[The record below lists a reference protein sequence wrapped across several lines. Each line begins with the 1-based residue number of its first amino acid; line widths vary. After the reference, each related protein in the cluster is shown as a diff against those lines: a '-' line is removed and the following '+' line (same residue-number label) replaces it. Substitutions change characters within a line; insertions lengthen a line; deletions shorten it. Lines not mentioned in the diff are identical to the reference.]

1 MALVE
6 RAAKPAVVPEEEE
19 EVSVH
24 LLQMGPPLLALA
36 VAVVCARI
44 APPKWISRVQEEEGE
59 IYSSPGMLEG
69 PCSACPSPSHGLQHK
84 GPSQILR

>member
-19 EVSVH
+19 VAVH

-36 VAVVCARI
+36 VAVVFARI

-59 IYSSPGMLEG
+59 IYSSPGTLEG
-69 PCSACPSPSHGLQHK
+69 PCSACPSPNHRLHYT
-84 GPSQILR
+84 GPSRILL